1 MRCSMRLTVPNHPD
15 ACPSMYHPEYPIEP
29 SQQAING
36 ALSIYVEGGRKNDI
50 RQMLFGLS
58 VLRHTTEA
66 QLRIAIPL
74 VQVSQNMTGAAIQ
87 EMLAR

>member
-1 MRCSMRLTVPNHPD
+1 MI
-15 ACPSMYHPEYPIEP
+15 MYPREYPITP

-36 ALSIYVEGGRKNDI
+36 ALSIYVEGGKKENA

-58 VLRHTTEA
+58 VLRHATED
-66 QLRIAIPL
+66 QIRIAMPF
-74 VQVSQNMTGAAIQ
+74 VQTSQGLTSAGIE

>member
-1 MRCSMRLTVPNHPD
+1 
-15 ACPSMYHPEYPIEP
+15 MYHREYPISP

-36 ALSIYVEGGRKNDI
+36 ALSIYLEGGKKDDV

-58 VLRHTTEA
+58 VLRHATEEQIRLA
-66 QLRIAIPL
+66 MPVAEADQDLT
-74 VQVSQNMTGAAIQ
+74 SQQIR